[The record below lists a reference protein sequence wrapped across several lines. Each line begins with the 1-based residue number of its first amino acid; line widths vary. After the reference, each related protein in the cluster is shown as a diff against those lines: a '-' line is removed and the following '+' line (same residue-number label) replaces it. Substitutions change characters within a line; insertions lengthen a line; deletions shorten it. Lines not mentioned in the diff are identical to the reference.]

1 MGDASTAAEVTFKAA
16 MRRFTSTI
24 CLITTELD
32 RVRHG
37 MAATAVQSVTA
48 DPPTILVCIN
58 RSASISE
65 PLKLAGKF
73 AVNMLHLSHAP
84 LVPLFSGKLKG
95 DARFQHGE
103 WLALGGMP
111 VLADAQAAFVCTLAD
126 VIHVAT
132 HDIILGTVCEASFI
146 ENIAP
151 LLYEDG
157 KLVRSSAITETD
169 RTIPVGRTFTGQ

>member
-1 MGDASTAAEVTFKAA
+1 MGDAHSAAQAAFKAA
-16 MRRFTSTI
+16 MRRFTSTV

-32 RVRHG
+32 GARHG

-58 RSASISE
+58 QSASISQ
-65 PLKLAGKF
+65 PLKQAGRF

-95 DARFQHGE
+95 EVRFEHGQ
-103 WLALGGMP
+103 WLSLGGLP
-111 VLADAQAAFVCTLAD
+111 VLADAQAAFICDLKD
-126 VIHVAT
+126 VVHVAT
-132 HDIILGTVCEASFI
+132 HDVVLGEVREARFI
-146 ENIAP
+146 ETIAP

-157 KLVRSSAITETD
+157 KLVRSSAITDTAA
-169 RTIPVGRTFTGQ
+169 

>member
-1 MGDASTAAEVTFKAA
+1 MGDANSAAQAAFRSA

-24 CLITTELD
+24 CLITTEHNGI
-32 RVRHG
+32 RHG

-58 RSASISE
+58 QSASISK
-65 PLKLAGKF
+65 PLKDAGRF

-95 DARFQHGE
+95 EERFHHGE
-103 WLALGGMP
+103 WISLDGMP
-111 VLADAQAAFVCTLAD
+111 VLADAQAAFVCELQDA
-126 VIHVAT
+126 VNVAT
-132 HDIILGTVCEASFI
+132 HDVVLGHVLEARFI
-146 ENIAP
+146 ESIAP

-157 KLVRSSAITETD
+157 KLVRSSAIIETAA
-169 RTIPVGRTFTGQ
+169 

>member
-1 MGDASTAAEVTFKAA
+1 MGDVNSAAQAAFKGA
-16 MRRFTSTI
+16 MRRFTSTV

-32 RVRHG
+32 GVRHG

-58 RSASISE
+58 QSASISG
-65 PLKLAGKF
+65 PLKQAGKF

-95 DARFQHGE
+95 EERFNHGE
-103 WLALGGMP
+103 WLSLDGVP
-111 VLADAQAAFVCTLAD
+111 VLADAQAAFVCQLKDA
-126 VIHVAT
+126 VNVAT
-132 HDIILGTVCEASFI
+132 HDVVIGEVLDARFI
-146 ENIAP
+146 EAIAP

-157 KLVRSSAITETD
+157 KLVRSSEIIEATL
-169 RTIPVGRTFTGQ
+169 

>member
-1 MGDASTAAEVTFKAA
+1 MTETLTDAQSQFRSA

-24 CLITTELD
+24 CLITTECD
-32 RVRHG
+32 GVRHG

-58 RSASISE
+58 QSASISQ
-65 PLKLAGKF
+65 PLKQAKRF

-95 DARFQHGE
+95 QDRFQHGD
-103 WLALGGMP
+103 WISLNGLP
-111 VLADAQAAFVCTLAD
+111 VLCDAQASFACDLRD
-126 VIHVAT
+126 VVRVQT
-132 HDIILGTVCEASFI
+132 HDVVLGEVRQAQYLDA
-146 ENIAP
+146 IAP

-157 KLVRSSAITETD
+157 KLMRSSALIDTAA
-169 RTIPVGRTFTGQ
+169 

>member
-1 MGDASTAAEVTFKAA
+1 MSDTNASAQANFKAA

-32 RVRHG
+32 GVRHG

-58 RSASISE
+58 QTASISQ
-65 PLKLAGKF
+65 PLKQAGRF

-95 DARFQHGE
+95 EERFAHGA
-103 WLALGGMP
+103 WISLDGMP
-111 VLADAQAAFVCTLAD
+111 VLADAQAAFVCELKD
-126 VIHVAT
+126 VVHVTT
-132 HDIILGTVCEASFI
+132 HDVVLGKVCDARFMED
-146 ENIAP
+146 IAP

-157 KLVRSSAITETD
+157 KLVRSSAISETAA
-169 RTIPVGRTFTGQ
+169 

>member
-1 MGDASTAAEVTFKAA
+1 MGDVDSTAQVAFKAA

-24 CLITTELD
+24 CLITTELEGA
-32 RVRHG
+32 RHG

-58 RSASISE
+58 QSASISQ
-65 PLKLAGKF
+65 PLKQAGKF

-95 DARFQHGE
+95 EARFAHGE
-103 WLALGGMP
+103 WLSLAGMP
-111 VLADAQAAFVCTLAD
+111 VLADAQAAFVCTLKD
-126 VIHVAT
+126 VVNVKT
-132 HDIILGTVCEASFI
+132 HDIVLGEVREARFI
-146 ENIAP
+146 ETIAP

-157 KLVRSSAITETD
+157 KLVRSSAITDTAA
-169 RTIPVGRTFTGQ
+169 